1 MHEELKLLGLS
12 DNEIKA
18 YLSLLELSQ
27 SLASKIA
34 SKSKIPRA
42 SIYDILERLQQEGLV
57 SYITKDFKR
66 YFSASEPKTIIE
78 NLDYTKKRIKDILPN
93 LEALKKNNQPMSK
106 TEIFEGKNG
115 LQMIMNLMLEE
126 KNLFVLGASRKS
138 SEILPF
144 FVDKWHKERIK
155 RKIKT
160 KIIYNDIEGIHS
172 SVNKSI
178 KILGSKKIWDYRF
191 LHTDYLSPVMTIV
204 FGNKVALVNW
214 IKNPSVILIEN
225 RDIAET
231 YKQYI
236 LRLWELAKK

>member
-1 MHEELKLLGLS
+1 MQEELKLLGLN
-12 DNEIKA
+12 DKEIKV
-18 YLSLLELSQ
+18 YLSLLELGE
-27 SLASKIA
+27 SLASEIA
-34 SKSKIPRA
+34 NKSNVPRA

-57 SYITKDFKR
+57 SYIKKDFKK

-93 LEALKKNNQPMSK
+93 LELLKEKNQQISR
-106 TEIFEGKNG
+106 TEIYEGKNG
-115 LQMIMNLMLEE
+115 LQSIMNLMLEE
-126 KNLFVLGASRKS
+126 KIFFVLGASRKS

-144 FVDKWHKERIK
+144 FVEKWHKERLK

-160 KIIYNDIEGIHS
+160 KIIYNDVEGIRN
-172 SVNKSI
+172 SVNKS
-178 KILGSKKIWDYRF
+178 KSILGPREFWEYRF
-191 LHTDYLSPVMTIV
+191 LHTDYLSPIMTIV

-214 IKNPSVILIEN
+214 VKNPSVILIAN

-236 LRLWELAKK
+236 LRLWEIAKK

>member
-1 MHEELKLLGLS
+1 MHEELKLLGLNDS
-12 DNEIKA
+12 EIKV
-18 YLSLLELSQ
+18 YLSLLELGEA
-27 SLASKIA
+27 LASEIA
-34 SKSKIPRA
+34 NKSEIPRA

-160 KIIYNDIEGIHS
+160 EIIYNDIEGIRS
-172 SVNKSI
+172 SVSKSV
-178 KILGSKKIWDYRF
+178 KILGSKKFWSYRF
-191 LHTDYLSPVMTIV
+191 LHTNYLSPVMTIV

-214 IKNPSVILIEN
+214 VKNPSVILIEN

-231 YKQYI
+231 YKQYF